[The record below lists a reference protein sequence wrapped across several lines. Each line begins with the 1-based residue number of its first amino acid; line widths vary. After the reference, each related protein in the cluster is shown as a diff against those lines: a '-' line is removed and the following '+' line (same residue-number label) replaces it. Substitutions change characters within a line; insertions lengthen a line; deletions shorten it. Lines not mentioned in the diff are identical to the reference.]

1 MNTIRLSL
9 FSLGLALAGCSFAA
23 RSPDMYRDDTR
34 AVLDT
39 KNEQIKSCYDE
50 LLKTNKD
57 AQGKVTVKFT
67 VAKDTGAFTN
77 VAADPAGTTAPPE
90 LTNCVTTALTG
101 LVLSPGDKS
110 EGQATFEYEFTAGAP
125 AAAEPVPPPAG

>member
-9 FSLGLALAGCSFAA
+9 VSLGLAVAGCSFAA

-39 KNEQIKSCYDE
+39 KNDQIKTCYDE
-50 LLKTNKD
+50 VLKTNKD
-57 AQGKVTVKFT
+57 A
-67 VAKDTGAFTN
+67 
-77 VAADPAGTTAPPE
+77 PPE
-90 LTNCVTTALTG
+90 VAQCVLNALQG

-110 EGQATFEYEFTAGAP
+110 EGQATFVYEFSAGAAP
-125 AAAEPVPPPAG
+125 APEPAPAG

>member
-9 FSLGLALAGCSFAA
+9 FTLGLALAGCSFAA

-34 AVLDT
+34 AVLET
-39 KNEQIKSCYDE
+39 KNEQIKGCYDE

-67 VAKDTGAFTN
+67 VAKDTGAFSN
-77 VAADPAGTTAPPE
+77 VAADPAGTTAPAE
-90 LTNCVTTALTG
+90 LTTCVTTALDG

-110 EGQATFEYEFTAGAP
+110 EGQATFVYEFTAGAP
-125 AAAEPVPPPAG
+125 VAAEPAPPTG